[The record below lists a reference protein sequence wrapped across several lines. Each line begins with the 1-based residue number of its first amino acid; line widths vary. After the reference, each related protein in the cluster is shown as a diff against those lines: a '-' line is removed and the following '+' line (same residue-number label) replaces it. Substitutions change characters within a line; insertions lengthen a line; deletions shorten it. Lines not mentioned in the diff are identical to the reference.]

1 MQPTP
6 GRFSNMVASPTL
18 CLSRFFSPSP
28 SGAADKTSFFT
39 LIFLLCIWTFIHV
52 LADKYFPRR
61 GYENGVISVFIVNAC
76 DMLKLTVRPWLFCR
90 CKDVNAGFLS
100 PGSLRLPLRLCV
112 KSKDCRFSIKKKKKK
127 YFESSLCND
136 AFTSKVIAEW
146 SIDWEVISMSGM
158 VRWRIFVT
166 ILNISPNL
174 AVVCIYHCLKQCL
187 CNQAIQNGR
196 KRLEREG
203 VNTWCAL
210 MSSLWYARSKEML
223 SELIDICCVE
233 AWIRLSVYKSLSF
246 K

>member
-61 GYENGVISVFIVNAC
+61 GYENGVISVFIANAC

-112 KSKDCRFSIKKKKKK
+112 KSKDCRFSIQKKKKKVLRVFSVQWRFHFQSNSRMKHRLGGYFDVWNGEVAHFCDDIK
-127 YFESSLCND
+127 YI
-136 AFTSKVIAEW
+136 SKFSCGVY
-146 SIDWEVISMSGM
+146 IS
-158 VRWRIFVT
+158 
-166 ILNISPNL
+166 
-174 AVVCIYHCLKQCL
+174 
-187 CNQAIQNGR
+187 
-196 KRLEREG
+196 
-203 VNTWCAL
+203 
-210 MSSLWYARSKEML
+210 L
-223 SELIDICCVE
+223 SETVPL
-233 AWIRLSVYKSLSF
+233 
-246 K
+246 